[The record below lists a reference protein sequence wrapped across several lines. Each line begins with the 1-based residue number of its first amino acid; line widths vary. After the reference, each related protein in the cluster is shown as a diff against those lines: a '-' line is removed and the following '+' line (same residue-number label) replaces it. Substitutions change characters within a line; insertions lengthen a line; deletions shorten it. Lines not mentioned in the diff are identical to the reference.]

1 MYLKGKGELY
11 QRKDGL
17 WVCSPVGFWSTQDI
31 WCYIDSHQLPY
42 PAMYDRD
49 RLTVRN
55 GPPIGTTGVNW
66 GRLSDLRRYY
76 PEFWA
81 EFCKHFPEVADHG

>member
-1 MYLKGKGELY
+1 
-11 QRKDGL
+11 
-17 WVCSPVGFWSTQDI
+17 
-31 WCYIDSHQLPY
+31 
-42 PAMYDRD
+42 MYDRD